1 MKTIIVLYRRANTG
15 KTTTLNY
22 LIRLLDKSKEG
33 ETHPLTEDRRVV
45 ISYDNKSIAVT
56 TQGDNKYEIEENV
69 KFFEKED
76 CDILVTA
83 TRSRGQTTDII
94 DKYHKEI
101 NAKIIWIEKKL
112 SVILE
117 DSINQM
123 QAKDIQA
130 TIDTLII

>member
-22 LIRLLDKSKEG
+22 LIGLLDKSKE
-33 ETHPLTEDRRVV
+33 EMQSLTKDRRVT
-45 ISYDNKSIAVT
+45 ISYGNKSIAVT
-56 TQGDNKYEIEENV
+56 TQGDNKYEIEENI

-76 CDILVTA
+76 CDILITA
-83 TRSRGQTTDII
+83 TRSRGQTTDAIY
-94 DKYHKEI
+94 KYHKEI
-101 NAKIIWIEKKL
+101 NVKIIWIEKNL

>member
-22 LIRLLDKSKEG
+22 LIGLLDKSKE
-33 ETHPLTEDRRVV
+33 EMQSLTEDRRVV

-56 TQGDNKYEIEENV
+56 TQGDNENEINRNI

-83 TRSRGQTTDII
+83 TRSKGQTPRAIYN
-94 DKYHKEI
+94 YHKEI
-101 NAKIIWIEKKL
+101 NAKIIWIEKNL

-117 DSINQM
+117 DSIN
-123 QAKDIQA
+123 
-130 TIDTLII
+130 

>member
-1 MKTIIVLYRRANTG
+1 MNTIIVLYRRANTG

-22 LIRLLDKSKEG
+22 LIGLLDKSKE
-33 ETHPLTEDRRVV
+33 EMQSLTKDRRVT
-45 ISYDNKSIAVT
+45 ISYGNKSIAVT
-56 TQGDNKYEIEENV
+56 TQGDNKYEIEENI

-76 CDILVTA
+76 CDILITA
-83 TRSRGQTTDII
+83 TRSRGQTTDAIY
-94 DKYHKEI
+94 KYHKEI
-101 NAKIIWIEKKL
+101 NAKIIWIEKNL